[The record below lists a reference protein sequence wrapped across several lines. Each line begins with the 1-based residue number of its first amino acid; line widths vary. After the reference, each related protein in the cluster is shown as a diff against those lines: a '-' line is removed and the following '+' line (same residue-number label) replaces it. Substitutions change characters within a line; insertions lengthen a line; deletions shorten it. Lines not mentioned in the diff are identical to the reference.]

1 MRLIDADAFLADE
14 SEAYMNAQ
22 MKLAKENT
30 DKTIDATRYINQLVH
45 KKLLMLIADTPTI
58 DAVEVVRCGECR
70 HKYMKDFDMFCP
82 HMVGILKPNMHCSYG
97 EREGE

>member
-1 MRLIDADAFLADE
+1 MSDLIRREDVTEILADLYWADE
-14 SEAYMNAQ
+14 RLLNFKTEIDVVY
-22 MKLAKENT
+22 
-30 DKTIDATRYINQLVH
+30 DKILTLPSA
-45 KKLLMLIADTPTI
+45 